1 MQESEARECSNR
13 RQFGAEIGM
22 QSQTNAH
29 EASSWAEK
37 KGHNLMV
44 WSMLLRNGENANVDG
59 QGMVL
64 QWGTLTCAMPRL
76 RQARQA
82 EHVLT

>member
-1 MQESEARECSNR
+1 
-13 RQFGAEIGM
+13 M

-29 EASSWAEK
+29 GASSWAEK

-59 QGMVL
+59 QGLVPR
-64 QWGTLTCAMPRL
+64 WGALTWAMPRL

-82 EHVLT
+82 ELVLT